1 MLERMSS
8 VELRSWNALESGV
21 DETYASP
28 LPGEPAANDD
38 KYSGGVVAICAGSP
52 AFSGAGV
59 LCTTAATRTTS
70 SMVRYIGDSSAAI
83 AANPEVV
90 GHHDV
95 DSAGRAQ
102 AWVIGPGRGTDD
114 SAAAELRTVLER
126 DEPVVV
132 DADALTLLAQRADLR
147 DLVRTRGCTV
157 LTPHAGECE
166 RLAEAESVE
175 QHDRVETACQ
185 LARALNCT
193 LLLKGRETIIAEG
206 EHAHVIDAG
215 SSWGA
220 TAGSGDVLA
229 GIIGALIA
237 RPGQAGGLREATTA
251 VCIHSV
257 AAHLSAR
264 TEFGFAPTSASR
276 IAEAI
281 PAAMAKLGTTDV

>member
-1 MLERMSS
+1 MLECMSS

-38 KYSGGVVAICAGSP
+38 KYIGGVVAICAGSP
-52 AFSGAGV
+52 VFPGAGV

-90 GHHDV
+90 GHQDV
-95 DSAGRAQ
+95 DSAGRVQ

-147 DLVRTRGCTV
+147 DVVRTRGCTV

-206 EHAHVIDAG
+206 EHEHVIDAG
-215 SSWGA
+215 SS
-220 TAGSGDVLA
+220 GSGDVLA

-251 VCIHSV
+251 VLIHSV

-281 PAAMAKLGTTDV
+281 PAAMAKLGTTES